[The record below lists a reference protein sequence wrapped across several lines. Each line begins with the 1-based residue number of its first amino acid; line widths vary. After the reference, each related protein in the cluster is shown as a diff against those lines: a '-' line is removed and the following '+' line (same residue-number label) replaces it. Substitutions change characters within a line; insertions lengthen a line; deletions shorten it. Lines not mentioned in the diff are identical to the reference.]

1 MSEQVKASKADVEKV
16 RDLFGLAH
24 DLIAQAQ
31 FPGHV
36 SSKVSDVMQ
45 FLAYQFNDFKQ
56 RGEALAKV
64 EIVSETPA
72 IPVVTSPVI
81 PDSSAPVTAA

>member
-1 MSEQVKASKADVEKV
+1 MAQQNATKADIEKV

-36 SSKVSDVMQ
+36 SGKVTDVMQ
-45 FLAYQFNDFKQ
+45 FLAYQYNDFKT
-56 RGEALAKV
+56 RGEALAVVTADPKG
-64 EIVSETPA
+64 EA
-72 IPVVTSPVI
+72 IPVVAESVAATT
-81 PDSSAPVTAA
+81 PVTPAV